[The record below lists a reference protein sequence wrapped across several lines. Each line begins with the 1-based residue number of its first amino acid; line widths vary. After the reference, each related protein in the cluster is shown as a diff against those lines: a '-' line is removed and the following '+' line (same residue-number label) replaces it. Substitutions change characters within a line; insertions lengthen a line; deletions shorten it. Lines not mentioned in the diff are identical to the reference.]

1 METFITHGFPTSIRQ
16 FLYTCSVA
24 LAVLVK
30 QGLVLDNIPYA
41 EGMPVAKLFG
51 WFDAIQET
59 TVNTNMGRARWRT
72 ETIERDRL
80 FLTRLGV
87 LSEA

>member
-1 METFITHGFPTSIRQ
+1 MANPDKSIRRIEEWQITH
-16 FLYTCSVA
+16 
-24 LAVLVK
+24 
-30 QGLVLDNIPYA
+30 DIPYA
-41 EGMPVAKLFG
+41 EGMPVAKLFD